1 CCHCQRSEAI
11 QNDILLEF
19 CTGLLHFVRND
30 GIYMPHERLL
40 KNYELIFAL
49 LAQCPPYPLLAGIA
63 PYHV

>member
-1 CCHCQRSEAI
+1 M
-11 QNDILLEF
+11 
-19 CTGLLHFVRND
+19 LHFVRND